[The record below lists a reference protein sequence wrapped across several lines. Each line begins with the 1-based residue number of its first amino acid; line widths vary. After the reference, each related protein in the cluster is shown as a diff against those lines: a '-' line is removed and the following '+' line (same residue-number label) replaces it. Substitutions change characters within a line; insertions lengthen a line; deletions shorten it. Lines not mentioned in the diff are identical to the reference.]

1 MQPYPLPEAFLKKM
15 HFLLKDEYEAFLAS
29 YSAPSCRALRLNP
42 LKGDLNAMLSL
53 CAAKFQLTPVP
64 WAKEGFY
71 YEENTHPG
79 RHPYHDAGL
88 YYIQEPSAMAPA
100 SLLFPCPGDYVLDL
114 CAAPGGKS
122 TQIAARLKGQGF
134 LLSNEIHP
142 ARAKILSQNIE
153 RMGIANAAVTCEDSE
168 SLARHFPEFFD
179 KIMVDAPC
187 SGEGM
192 FRRDE
197 NARGEWSLKAP
208 ALCQSRQQEILDQGA
223 KMLKPGGQMVYSTC
237 TFSPEENEESIALF
251 LESHPDFFL
260 LEGGLED
267 GFQDFSRGNPAWISE
282 EKTGD
287 EAGKA
292 YRAWP
297 HRIKGE
303 GHFFALLKKEGA
315 GEGKE
320 NIRDPK
326 GNIGGKQRKTP
337 WEKGK
342 DPGKKKA
349 FEEFLAETL
358 EGFGKKEAP
367 LPWEAM
373 PGRYLLFGEQLYYV
387 HQAFCPEGGMK
398 ILRPGLHLGT
408 FKPNRF
414 EPSHALALFLKPDQ
428 VKRADDFPGGSREI
442 AGYLRGESLP
452 AAGAEGKGWGL
463 ITVDGFSL
471 GWAKQV
477 GGILKN
483 HYPKGL
489 RRLS

>member
-100 SLLFPCPGDYVLDL
+100 SLLSPCPGDYVLDL

-197 NARGEWSLKAP
+197 NARGEWRFYGKNIPITP
-208 ALCQSRQQEILDQGA
+208 A
-223 KMLKPGGQMVYSTC
+223 
-237 TFSPEENEESIALF
+237 
-251 LESHPDFFL
+251 
-260 LEGGLED
+260 
-267 GFQDFSRGNPAWISE
+267 GNPGS
-282 EKTGD
+282 
-287 EAGKA
+287 
-292 YRAWP
+292 
-297 HRIKGE
+297 
-303 GHFFALLKKEGA
+303 
-315 GEGKE
+315 
-320 NIRDPK
+320 
-326 GNIGGKQRKTP
+326 GGKDAKAWRPDGLFYLYVFAGRK
-337 WEKGK
+337 
-342 DPGKKKA
+342 
-349 FEEFLAETL
+349 
-358 EGFGKKEAP
+358 
-367 LPWEAM
+367 
-373 PGRYLLFGEQLYYV
+373 
-387 HQAFCPEGGMK
+387 
-398 ILRPGLHLGT
+398 
-408 FKPNRF
+408 
-414 EPSHALALFLKPDQ
+414 
-428 VKRADDFPGGSREI
+428 
-442 AGYLRGESLP
+442 
-452 AAGAEGKGWGL
+452 
-463 ITVDGFSL
+463 
-471 GWAKQV
+471 
-477 GGILKN
+477 
-483 HYPKGL
+483 
-489 RRLS
+489 

>member
-1 MQPYPLPEAFLKKM
+1 MKTII
-15 HFLLKDEYEAFLAS
+15 
-29 YSAPSCRALRLNP
+29 LN
-42 LKGDLNAMLSL
+42 
-53 CAAKFQLTPVP
+53 
-64 WAKEGFY
+64 
-71 YEENTHPG
+71 
-79 RHPYHDAGL
+79 
-88 YYIQEPSAMAPA
+88 
-100 SLLFPCPGDYVLDL
+100 
-114 CAAPGGKS
+114 
-122 TQIAARLKGQGF
+122 
-134 LLSNEIHP
+134 
-142 ARAKILSQNIE
+142 
-153 RMGIANAAVTCEDSE
+153 
-168 SLARHFPEFFD
+168 
-179 KIMVDAPC
+179 
-187 SGEGM
+187 
-192 FRRDE
+192 
-197 NARGEWSLKAP
+197 
-208 ALCQSRQQEILDQGA
+208 
-223 KMLKPGGQMVYSTC
+223 STC

-452 AAGAEGKGWGL
+452 PAGAEGKGWGL

-477 GGILKN
+477 GGMLKN